1 MGCFDC
7 IWIRIRIRRMPTM
20 RPPPPHRPPHPSP
33 QTHNHKTDTALHV
46 ARLRGY
52 TDCAQLLEET
62 ERGYWLYQARK
73 LYDDKACLAA
83 LPRCVRARVC
93 VWSLDVA

>member
-1 MGCFDC
+1 M
-7 IWIRIRIRRMPTM
+7 
-20 RPPPPHRPPHPSP
+20 
-33 QTHNHKTDTALHV
+33 

-73 LYDDKACLAA
+73 LYDDKATLAA
-83 LPRCVRARVC
+83 LPRYVC
-93 VWSLDVA
+93 MDGASPHDWMMMCMYIRTTTQRTSF